1 MSQALSNAHL
11 RGWNLATTL
20 MVCVVVFR
28 AGTDSFGVMPSAEYD
43 GDPGAIVHEF
53 DPFERA

>member
-1 MSQALSNAHL
+1 MSQALKTAHA

-20 MVCVVVFR
+20 MVCIVVFH
-28 AGTDSFGVMPSAEYD
+28 AGNGEFGVMPTAEYD

-53 DPFERA
+53 DPFSP